1 MSDELKEECGIFGI
15 SLKDPSLDLIKDLY
29 LGLFALQHRGQ
40 ESCGIAYTKD
50 NKIELLIRQGLVSDN
65 FFKSLPLN
73 IKTPV
78 GIGHVRYSTFGASN
92 LVNAQPF
99 VFNCNKGELAIAH
112 NGNIPNAAKI
122 REELIEKGSIFQT
135 TSDSEILIHIL
146 AGIHKK
152 SFEDSLIESLNKLN
166 GAYSFLMLH
175 KEALIAIR
183 DKYGFRPLCY
193 GKTDNGIVFASETNA
208 LDLIGAKY
216 IGDVKPGE
224 IIFCRDGE
232 ITDKKI
238 YAENNNINQCVF
250 ELIYFSRPDSLVFGE
265 YVHEVRIKMGEM
277 LSSQR
282 KVNPDIV
289 ISVPD
294 SGNYATLGFS
304 RKSGIPLE
312 FGMVRNHYTGRSFIK
327 PGQDKRKE
335 SVHIKL
341 NPIKRIIYN
350 KSVAVIDD
358 SIVRGTTSSKIVR
371 ILKDAGAKEV
381 HLFFSSPEIKHSC
394 FFGID
399 TPTKKEL
406 ISANYSK
413 EKIAEIIDA
422 DSVTFLEIENLKK
435 CLKEPFKYCYAC
447 FNGNYPIKESSEEN
461 HIYNKI

>member
-1 MSDELKEECGIFGI
+1 MLDKLKEECGIFGI

-40 ESCGIAYTKD
+40 ESCGIAYKKD
-50 NKIELLIRQGLVSDN
+50 NSIELLIRQGLVSDN

-99 VFNCNKGELAIAH
+99 VFNCNKGEIAIAH

-122 REELIEKGSIFQT
+122 REELIGNGSIFQT

-146 AGIHKK
+146 ARIYKK
-152 SFEDSLIESLNKLN
+152 DFEDSLIEALNQLN
-166 GAYSFLMLH
+166 GAYSFLMLY
-175 KEALIAIR
+175 KDSLIAIR
-183 DKYGFRPLCY
+183 DRFGFRPLCY
-193 GKTDNGIVFASETNA
+193 GKIDKGIVFASETNA

-216 IGDVKPGE
+216 IDDVKPGE

-232 ITDKKI
+232 ILDRIKF
-238 YAENNNINQCVF
+238 AENVNINQCVF
-250 ELIYFSRPDSLVFGE
+250 ELIYFSRPDSIVFGE
-265 YVHEVRIKMGEM
+265 YVHEVRMKMGEK
-277 LSSQR
+277 LASQR

-294 SGNYATLGFS
+294 SGNYAALGFS
-304 RKSGIPLE
+304 RSSGIPLE
-312 FGMVRNHYTGRSFIK
+312 FGLVRNHYTGRSFIK

-341 NPIKRIIYN
+341 NPVKRIINN

-371 ILKDAGAKEV
+371 MLKDSGAKEV
-381 HLFFSSPEIKHSC
+381 HLFFSSPEIKYGC

-413 EKIAEIIDA
+413 EKIADIIGA
-422 DSVTFLEIENLKK
+422 DSVTFLEIENLRT
-435 CLKEPFKYCYAC
+435 CLKEPDKYCYAC
-447 FNGNYPIKESSEEN
+447 FDGNYSIKANIQEESVFS
-461 HIYNKI
+461 KI